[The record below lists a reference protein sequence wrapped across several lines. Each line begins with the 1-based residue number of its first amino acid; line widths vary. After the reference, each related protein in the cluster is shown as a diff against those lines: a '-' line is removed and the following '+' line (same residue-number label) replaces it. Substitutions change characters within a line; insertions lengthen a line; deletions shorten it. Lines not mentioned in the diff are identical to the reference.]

1 MQVASSKVMPSSTSH
16 DQCTS
21 SPSDMTLLPPR
32 RCLFGRLQEGS
43 TFRLEC
49 SNDLQAALIEA
60 SHRWDFDFTLGVP
73 LSEGQE
79 RSFVWE
85 AIPMHTVP
93 PFYRERVPED
103 PPVRK
108 IRRVKRFSAL
118 QPPREASRAPDFSS
132 TTTIPGGTSDVQ
144 REQKVPGKGRMLS
157 EIQNLPRKRTAQS
170 PDPSDDKAGAK
181 GGERRQASMSEFFAV
196 KKSCS
201 AQLGV
206 GDLTCEVSH
215 DQVKGTSPSPHLHLS
230 RSVSCTNSI
239 R

>member
-1 MQVASSKVMPSSTSH
+1 MPSSTSYN
-16 DQCTS
+16 QCTS
-21 SPSDMTLLPPR
+21 SPSDTTPLPPR
-32 RCLFGRLQEGS
+32 RCLFGRLQEGAA
-43 TFRLEC
+43 FRLEC
-49 SNDLQAALIEA
+49 STELQAALVEA
-60 SHRWDFDFTLGVP
+60 SHRWDFDFNLGVP
-73 LSEGQE
+73 LSDGQE

-93 PFYRERVPED
+93 PFYRERGSED

-108 IRRVKRFSAL
+108 ICKVKRSSAL
-118 QPPREASRAPDFSS
+118 QLLREASRAPDLRS
-132 TTTIPGGTSDVQ
+132 TTPTPSVTSDGQ
-144 REQKVPGKGRMLS
+144 HDQKVPGKGRTLS

-170 PDPSDDKAGAK
+170 PNPSSDKAGAK

-215 DQVKGTSPSPHLHLS
+215 DQVKGTTPSPHLHLS
-230 RSVSCTNSI
+230 RSVNCTNSI
-239 R
+239 L